1 MKAKIL
7 TSAFFCIMWLL
18 GLCVHGRNVSDT
30 LFTTS
35 GDRII
40 LKYSVEQSGD
50 DYILK
55 FIEKPRI
62 KLCSANREY
71 EREAVVVFFDRK
83 GDYKNRE
90 VIPNKDKRVY
100 PETFMF
106 PSGYERSEEG
116 IFVVEEC
123 PKLTFSVSEN
133 TKLSIPIFLA
143 RHPKKGKYKLV
154 CKCRENLNIK
164 LSRQQSSPL
173 VGGST
178 QTTEQEFITSTE
190 EIEADYKKVTDAIAI
205 CNTAKPLLEKAETL
219 PFSPGLEDDIS
230 YLRQLKR
237 EITDDETLQRINE
250 VLDLYDAKTVEL
262 RDAAEEAI
270 NSLKAEEE
278 AKLQAEKDSIAAAA
292 AKQAEEA
299 KVEAEKDKKRNL
311 WLMIGA
317 AILAVL
323 GFVGNQVLQS
333 LRNRKNQRNLLNMQ
347 QGITKQAEDE
357 AKRLAQRA
365 RMDAERKARDA
376 AQKAK
381 NSVQTKAKGEIDK
394 AVRKAKTITINGKSK
409 NLSI

>member
-18 GLCVHGRNVSDT
+18 GLCAHGRNVSDT

-40 LKYSVEQSGD
+40 LKYSVEQAGD
-50 DYILK
+50 SYTLK
-55 FIEKPRI
+55 FLDKPRI
-62 KLCSANREY
+62 TLTKGNKKY
-71 EREAVVVFFDRK
+71 EQEVVVLFFDRK
-83 GDYKNRE
+83 GNYPQDRK
-90 VIPNKDKRVY
+90 VDSGKGVY
-100 PETFMF
+100 PESFKY
-106 PSGYERSEEG
+106 PSGYERSEDG
-116 IFVVEEC
+116 VFVVDEC
-123 PKLTFSVSEN
+123 PKLTFPVSGN

-143 RHPKKGKYKLV
+143 RHPNEKYTLIS
-154 CKCRENLNIK
+154 KCRENLNIK

-178 QTTEQEFITSTE
+178 QTMEQEIITSTE
-190 EIEADYKKVTDAIAI
+190 ELEADYKKVTDAIAI

-299 KVEAEKDKKRNL
+299 KAEAEKEKKRNL

-323 GFVGNQVLQS
+323 GFVGNQVLQTI
-333 LRNRKNQRNLLNMQ
+333 RNRKNQRNLQNMQ
-347 QGITKQAEDE
+347 QGITKQAENE